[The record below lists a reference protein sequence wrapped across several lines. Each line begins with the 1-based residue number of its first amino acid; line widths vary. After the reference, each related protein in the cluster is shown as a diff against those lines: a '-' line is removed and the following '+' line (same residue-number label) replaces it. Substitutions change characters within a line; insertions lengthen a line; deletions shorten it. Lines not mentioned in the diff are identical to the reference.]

1 MKKNRTLIILLAV
14 STSLLISS
22 CQKSDKTEA
31 NRIVSTKASLEES
44 VEDTAA
50 DKSEESAAD
59 KTGITDSFKLQYK
72 IGLSKGNTEGMEIY
86 SSCSFTYDEKEF
98 VVSTLVPKDMLE
110 QGELMLD
117 DKGHVLIQIVCQNDS
132 YILFDDTVQLGIP
145 EADVWTDEQDNL
157 HVVLR
162 DIRTA
167 KYQVTDFIYDSENKE
182 WVGSDLLHAD
192 GINYMG
198 TIGK

>member
-1 MKKNRTLIILLAV
+1 MKKNRMFIILLAV

-22 CQKSDKTEA
+22 CQKSEKTEA

-50 DKSEESAAD
+50 DKPGTTEP
-59 KTGITDSFKLQYK
+59 FKLQYK
-72 IGLSKGNTEGMEIY
+72 IGLSKGNIEGMEIY

-117 DKGHVLIQIVCQNDS
+117 DQGHFMIQVVCQNDS
-132 YILFDDTVQLGIP
+132 YILFDDTVQLGMP

-162 DIRTA
+162 DIQTA

-192 GINYMG
+192 GINYIG
-198 TIGK
+198 TTGK

>member
-1 MKKNRTLIILLAV
+1 
-14 STSLLISS
+14 
-22 CQKSDKTEA
+22 
-31 NRIVSTKASLEES
+31 
-44 VEDTAA
+44 
-50 DKSEESAAD
+50 
-59 KTGITDSFKLQYK
+59 
-72 IGLSKGNTEGMEIY
+72 MEIY

-117 DKGHVLIQIVCQNDS
+117 DQGHFMIQIVCQNDS

-182 WVGSDLLHAD
+182 WVGSDLLNAD
-192 GINYMG
+192 GINYIG
-198 TIGK
+198 TTGK

>member
-1 MKKNRTLIILLAV
+1 MKKNRMFIILLAV

-22 CQKSDKTEA
+22 CQKSEKTEA

-59 KTGITDSFKLQYK
+59 KPGTTDPFKLQYK
-72 IGLSKGNTEGMEIY
+72 IGLSKGNIEGMEIY

-117 DKGHVLIQIVCQNDS
+117 DQGHFMVQVVCQNDS
-132 YILFDDTVQLGIP
+132 YILFDDTVQLGMP
-145 EADVWTDEQDNL
+145 EADVWTD
-157 HVVLR
+157 
-162 DIRTA
+162 
-167 KYQVTDFIYDSENKE
+167 
-182 WVGSDLLHAD
+182 
-192 GINYMG
+192 
-198 TIGK
+198 

>member
-44 VEDTAA
+44 VEDT
-50 DKSEESAAD
+50 AAD

-117 DKGHVLIQIVCQNDS
+117 DQGHVLIQIVCQNDS

-182 WVGSDLLHAD
+182 WVGSDL
-192 GINYMG
+192 INYMG

>member
-1 MKKNRTLIILLAV
+1 MKKNRMFIILLAV

-44 VEDTAA
+44 VEDTA

-117 DKGHVLIQIVCQNDS
+117 DQGHVLIQIVCQNDS

-145 EADVWTDEQDNL
+145 ETDVWTDEQDNL

-162 DIRTA
+162 HP
-167 KYQVTDFIYDSENKE
+167 DSK
-182 WVGSDLLHAD
+182 VSGDRFYL
-192 GINYMG
+192 
-198 TIGK
+198 

>member
-1 MKKNRTLIILLAV
+1 MKKNRMFIILLAV

-22 CQKSDKTEA
+22 CQKSEKTEA

-50 DKSEESAAD
+50 DKPGTTEP
-59 KTGITDSFKLQYK
+59 FKLQYK
-72 IGLSKGNTEGMEIY
+72 IGLSKGNIEGMEIY

-117 DKGHVLIQIVCQNDS
+117 DQGHVLIQIVCQNDS

-162 DIRTA
+162 DIQTA

-192 GINYMG
+192 GINYIG
-198 TIGK
+198 TTGK

>member
-1 MKKNRTLIILLAV
+1 
-14 STSLLISS
+14 
-22 CQKSDKTEA
+22 
-31 NRIVSTKASLEES
+31 
-44 VEDTAA
+44 
-50 DKSEESAAD
+50 
-59 KTGITDSFKLQYK
+59 
-72 IGLSKGNTEGMEIY
+72 
-86 SSCSFTYDEKEF
+86 
-98 VVSTLVPKDMLE
+98 MLE
-110 QGELMLD
+110 HGELMLD
-117 DKGHVLIQIVCQNDS
+117 DQGRFLIQIVSQNDS

>member
-59 KTGITDSFKLQYK
+59 KTGIKASLKLKYK
-72 IGLSKGNTEGMEIY
+72 GRSPPCGRKNTRRNRPMP
-86 SSCSFTYDEKEF
+86 
-98 VVSTLVPKDMLE
+98 LVPKDMLE

-117 DKGHVLIQIVCQNDS
+117 DQGHVLIQIVCQNDS

-162 DIRTA
+162 DILA
-167 KYQVTDFIYDSENKE
+167 PEVPAAVPEI
-182 WVGSDLLHAD
+182 LHILPD
-192 GINYMG
+192 P
-198 TIGK
+198 

>member
-1 MKKNRTLIILLAV
+1 MKKNRTLIILFAL

-22 CQKSDKTEA
+22 CQKSDKTET

-86 SSCSFTYDEKEF
+86 SSSSFTYDEKN
-98 VVSTLVPKDMLE
+98 S
-110 QGELMLD
+110 
-117 DKGHVLIQIVCQNDS
+117 
-132 YILFDDTVQLGIP
+132 LFRPLFRKICWNMV
-145 EADVWTDEQDNL
+145 N
-157 HVVLR
+157 
-162 DIRTA
+162 
-167 KYQVTDFIYDSENKE
+167 
-182 WVGSDLLHAD
+182 
-192 GINYMG
+192 
-198 TIGK
+198 

>member
-1 MKKNRTLIILLAV
+1 MKKNRMFIILLAV

-22 CQKSDKTEA
+22 CQKSEKTEA

-50 DKSEESAAD
+50 DKPGTTEP
-59 KTGITDSFKLQYK
+59 FKLQYK
-72 IGLSKGNTEGMEIY
+72 IGLSKGNIEGMEIY

-98 VVSTLVPKDMLE
+98 VVSTLVPKDMLD

-117 DKGHVLIQIVCQNDS
+117 DQGHFMVQVVCQNDS
-132 YILFDDTVQLGIP
+132 YILFDDTVQLGMP

-162 DIRTA
+162 DIQTA

-182 WVGSDLLHAD
+182 WVGSDLLNAD
-192 GINYMG
+192 GINYIG
-198 TIGK
+198 TTGK

>member
-1 MKKNRTLIILLAV
+1 MKKNRMFIILLAV

-22 CQKSDKTEA
+22 CQKSEKTEA

-50 DKSEESAAD
+50 DKPG
-59 KTGITDSFKLQYK
+59 TTDPFKLQYK
-72 IGLSKGNTEGMEIY
+72 IGLSKGNIEGMEIY

-117 DKGHVLIQIVCQNDS
+117 DQGHFMVQVVCQNDS
-132 YILFDDTVQLGIP
+132 YILFDDTVQLGMP

-162 DIRTA
+162 DIQTA

-192 GINYMG
+192 GINYIG
-198 TIGK
+198 TTGK

>member
-1 MKKNRTLIILLAV
+1 MKKNRMFIILLAV

-22 CQKSDKTEA
+22 CQKSEKTEA

-50 DKSEESAAD
+50 DKPGTTEP
-59 KTGITDSFKLQYK
+59 FKLQYK
-72 IGLSKGNTEGMEIY
+72 IGLSKGNIEGMEIY

-117 DKGHVLIQIVCQNDS
+117 DQGHFMVQVVCQNDS
-132 YILFDDTVQLGIP
+132 YILFDDTVQLGMP

-162 DIRTA
+162 DIQTA

-192 GINYMG
+192 GINYIG
-198 TIGK
+198 TTGK

>member
-72 IGLSKGNTEGMEIY
+72 IGLSKGY

-117 DKGHVLIQIVCQNDS
+117 DQGHVLIQIVCQNDS
-132 YILFDDTVQLGIP
+132 YILFDDTVQLGMYGQMNRITCMLYL
-145 EADVWTDEQDNL
+145 ETSGQQS
-157 HVVLR
+157 
-162 DIRTA
+162 IR
-167 KYQVTDFIYDSENKE
+167 
-182 WVGSDLLHAD
+182 
-192 GINYMG
+192 
-198 TIGK
+198 